1 MVLALCGTALVATAC
16 SSGPPPPPKFQAGPT
31 YMVQAAKVGGL
42 GRILVDGQGIT
53 LYMFT
58 LDHPYRPSVC
68 YQFCAVEWPPLTLPS
83 GVDHPLAGPGVR
95 ASLLGTT
102 RRTNG
107 QLQVTYAGWPL
118 YLWYGDTV
126 PGSTSGQALANAG
139 GLWYVLR
146 PSGQIVR

>member
-1 MVLALCGTALVATAC
+1 
-16 SSGPPPPPKFQAGPT
+16 
-31 YMVQAAKVGGL
+31 MVQAATVGGL
-42 GRILVDGQGIT
+42 GKILVDGKGIT

-58 LDHPYRPSVC
+58 LDHRGQPSVC

-83 GVDHPLAGPGVR
+83 GVTKPIAGPGIK

-102 RRTNG
+102 RRSNG
-107 QLQVTYAGWPL
+107 QLQVTYDGWPL